1 MSLWRALRSAIGS
14 YRSFS
19 QWRVSGRRK
28 EQRRGLE
35 CTLLSKTVCKS
46 DASIDEATEAQRKD
60 RSSCSFFNCT
70 VPRVQLSARICDD
83 QDKSNFVSAAQAWKS
98 APIFSLEI
106 LLSSCLRY
114 FFPTSFSRKDS
125 SLEVR
130 IEKER
135 GIKDETPGC
144 SFHFWSEPHRE
155 IHGSCRFDTR
165 ELVWPR

>member
-1 MSLWRALRSAIGS
+1 MSLWCALRSAIGS

-46 DASIDEATEAQRKD
+46 DASSIDEATEAQRKD
-60 RSSCSFFNCT
+60 RSSCSFHST

-83 QDKSNFVSAAQAWKS
+83 QDKSNFVSAAQARKS

-106 LLSSCLRY
+106 LLSSSVSSASSPPLSLVKTLLPRCE
-114 FFPTSFSRKDS
+114 SRRS
-125 SLEVR
+125 VE
-130 IEKER
+130 
-135 GIKDETPGC
+135 
-144 SFHFWSEPHRE
+144 
-155 IHGSCRFDTR
+155 
-165 ELVWPR
+165 